1 MDAMNNGA
9 FADIR
14 RRAAALV
21 KKYRAACIVFLVG
34 LALALLPVKKS
45 DAAAVQPSAR
55 QTFDPESAQ
64 AQMEAILSQ
73 IDGAGRVRLLLTLRT
88 GEQTVYQTDT
98 RAVTNQNGTTQEC
111 ETVFQQTGSAQK
123 SPVVQRIVYPEYQGA
138 LVLCEGADRAGVRL
152 AVIEAVSSLTGLGS
166 NKIAVVKLKG
176 Q

>member
-21 KKYRAACIVFLVG
+21 KKYRAACVIFLVG
-34 LALALLPVKKS
+34 LALALLPVKKTAS
-45 DAAAVQPSAR
+45 DAAQPAAQ
-55 QTFDPESAQ
+55 QTFDLESAQ
-64 AQMEAILSQ
+64 TQMESILSQ
-73 IDGAGRVRLLLTLRT
+73 IDGAGRVELLLTLRT

-98 RAVTNQNGTTQEC
+98 RAVTNQSGTTQES
-111 ETVFQQTGSAQK
+111 ETVLQQTGSAQR
-123 SPVVQRIVYPEYQGA
+123 SPVVQQIVFPEYQGA